1 MIAWILVGGRLTHT
15 PALLGLPRPAL
26 VVAADGG
33 ARHAAPLGVG
43 VDAWVGDFDSSDGV
57 TVDAPREVHPAAKN
71 ETDAELAVRVA
82 LKRGA
87 TELVF
92 LGAFGGRFDHAAALL
107 LGGVRLA
114 RGGLRV
120 TLSSGDEWAWPLLPA
135 SPLRLTLPPGVTLS
149 VVACSDLRGLSL
161 GGVRWPLHGA
171 DVPLG
176 SGWTVS
182 NETNGEAVSASLR
195 EGYALVTALWQD
207 QYNVKRSNERPG

>member
-1 MIAWILVGGRLTHT
+1 MIAWILVGGRLTLT
-15 PALLGLPRPAL
+15 PALLTLPRPAL
-26 VVAADGG
+26 VVAADSG
-33 ARHAAPLGVG
+33 ARHAAGLGIR

-57 TVDAPREVHPAAKN
+57 TVDAPREVHPTAKN

-114 RGGLRV
+114 REGLRV
-120 TLSSGDEWAWPLLPA
+120 TLSSGDEWAWPLLPG
-135 SPLRLTLPPGVTLS
+135 SPLSLNLPPGVTLS
-149 VVACSDLRGLSL
+149 VVACSSLSGLKL

-176 SGWTVS
+176 SGWTIS
-182 NETNGEAVSASLR
+182 NETNDETVTATLQ
-195 EGYALVTALWQD
+195 EGYALVTALWQ
-207 QYNVKRSNERPG
+207 E

>member
-1 MIAWILVGGRLTHT
+1 MIAWILVGGRLTPT
-15 PALLGLPRPAL
+15 PALLKLPRPAL

-33 ARHAAPLGVG
+33 ARHAAPLDVA

-57 TVDAPREVHPAAKN
+57 MVDAPREVHPAAKN

-114 RGGLRV
+114 REGLTV

-135 SPLRLTLPPGVTLS
+135 SPLSLPLPPSVTLS
-149 VVACSDLRGLSL
+149 VVACSALHGLSL

-176 SGWTVS
+176 SGWTIS
-182 NETNGEAVSASLR
+182 NETNGEAVTATLR
-195 EGYALVTALWQD
+195 EGYALVTALWQ
-207 QYNVKRSNERPG
+207 Q

>member
-1 MIAWILVGGRLTHT
+1 MIAWILVGGRLTPT
-15 PALLGLPRPAL
+15 PALLTLPRPAL

-33 ARHAAPLGVG
+33 ARHAPPLDVA

-57 TVDAPREVHPAAKN
+57 TLDAPREVHPAAKN
-71 ETDAELAVRVA
+71 ETDAELAVQVA

-114 RGGLRV
+114 GEGLRV
-120 TLSSGDEWAWPLLPA
+120 TLSSGDEWAWPLLPD
-135 SPLRLTLPPGVTLS
+135 SPLSLNLPPGVTLS
-149 VVACSDLRGLSL
+149 VVACSPLSGLKL

-176 SGWTVS
+176 SGWTIS
-182 NETNGEAVSASLR
+182 NETNGETVIVSLQ
-195 EGYALVTALWQD
+195 EGYGLVTALWG
-207 QYNVKRSNERPG
+207 K